1 MEREL
6 ERGGAA
12 RMGKWNKAERR
23 LKNKGGEE
31 VGGRGNSAW
40 KEEEF
45 VYLDKDDRQISVDD
59 AVKRVRQAGRQGNR

>member
-1 MEREL
+1 M
-6 ERGGAA
+6 
-12 RMGKWNKAERR
+12 
-23 LKNKGGEE
+23 
-31 VGGRGNSAW
+31 GGRGNSAW